1 MKSATRDT
9 PQPRTLP
16 SGRPYP
22 SEQALAL
29 FAQHYVAGLAA
40 AWRLLTPAERA
51 ALARRAAGR

>member
-1 MKSATRDT
+1 MKAT
-9 PQPRTLP
+9 QAPRLLP

-22 SEQALAL
+22 SEQAIAL

-51 ALARRAAGR
+51 ALAQRAAGRS